1 MLFSLVLLALVSFA
15 VAIFLYA
22 SGYAMLVPIH
32 LALATGAMPLIT
44 GAMIYFVPV
53 LTRSSQHARRI
64 HALPWLM
71 LLAGMLAVSSFLFP
85 STPPALRIVA
95 AILGITTAAILAWWI
110 FRLSHNSLGGS
121 HPGAYWYQ
129 AAMIFLLIGLLAVL
143 LMQHWPSQYLAL
155 RRFHL
160 HLNTLGFIAITAVG
174 TLQVLLPTALGQ
186 PDMQAAQR
194 LRNDLKWV
202 VAGTV
207 LIAAGAAWVWPL
219 IWPGLLCWLWPL
231 VCLGKSWLSLY
242 RSSPQHWNAN
252 CAAIAGSLP
261 GLLIIFVLGAA
272 HASKLVSTIHAS
284 LAFVFIFLF
293 PLVTSAASYLIPLWI
308 RPGMQT
314 EWHTRTR
321 LYLAR
326 FSQLRLALFIG
337 SGILIS
343 IGLLEWG
350 WPLATI
356 AMGLFF
362 ARLIVLI
369 TGLTKDTTIWS

>member
-1 MLFSLVLLALVSFA
+1 MILFTLVLLALASLA
-15 VAIFLYA
+15 GAIFLYA
-22 SGYAMLVPIH
+22 SDYATLAPIH

-44 GAMIYFVPV
+44 GAMIHFVPV
-53 LTRSSQHARRI
+53 LTRSSPHVRGI

-121 HPGAYWYQ
+121 HPGAYWYL

-143 LMQHWPSQYLAL
+143 LMQHWPNQYLAL

-186 PDMQAAQR
+186 PDMFAVRR
-194 LRNDLKWV
+194 LRSDLKWV
-202 VAGTV
+202 VTGTI
-207 LIAAGAAWVWPL
+207 LIATGAAWVWPL

-231 VCLGKSWLSLY
+231 VRLGKSWLSLY
-242 RSSPQHWNAN
+242 RKSPQHWNAN
-252 CAAIAGSLP
+252 STAIAGALP
-261 GLLIIFVLGAA
+261 GLLIIFILGAA
-272 HASKLVSTIHAS
+272 HASNLVSTIHAS
-284 LAFVFIFLF
+284 LAYVLAFLL
-293 PLVTSAASYLIPLWI
+293 PLVTGAASYLIPLWI

-321 LYLAR
+321 LHLAQ
-326 FSQLRLALFIG
+326 FGLFRLVLFIAA
-337 SGILIS
+337 GIFITLES
-343 IGLLEWG
+343 LEWG
-350 WPLATI
+350 WGLAGI
-356 AMGLFF
+356 ALGLF
-362 ARLIVLI
+362 LIQLH
-369 TGLTKDTTIWS
+369 GLTRGTT